1 MINFYLGFLTKY
13 KIFFRSIIIFSFF
26 INILVLVPAWFMLQV
41 YDRVLTSYD
50 DNTLFGLGLIFT
62 FLIFVYF
69 ILEKYRRL
77 SLTEAG
83 KIIFEEYDTK
93 INNILIND
101 RGVNSRIITEVQNH
115 VEVIKNFISNQ
126 NIVALIDAPWIIIF
140 VLAMFLLHPIL
151 GIISVISIF
160 LIIFLSLNGMNII
173 KKFKLN
179 LNRINQKKLFNLQS
193 IDQDLQTYHVM
204 GSKENVLNLINKNKI
219 YQMQFED
226 QISQTATT
234 ISLRSKFF
242 RIFLQSF
249 ILAVAAYL
257 AIKGEATLGII
268 IASTIILSRCL
279 SPLDLL
285 INNLDQFKKFE
296 QSYTILNQIIKQFNA
311 KHINKIK
318 INYLDGK
325 IILKNVF
332 FSYPNQDEFIQNFNL
347 MIEPGECLGIVGKS
361 GSGKTTLLKLLS
373 GVLEPTRGQIY
384 YDNNSLSE
392 IDWGQSDN
400 IIGYLSQQPSLM
412 EGSIADNISGFSSKN
427 LDRIKEISKLIN
439 IDEEINIFKDKYD
452 QLVGSGGLGLSFG
465 QIKQI
470 AIARTIYKDPKI
482 VLLDEPSLGLDNNS
496 IKNLINLIQHLKN
509 EKKTIIFTS
518 HAPSLLLLA
527 NRVMVL
533 EKGKVISFD
542 KTEKIIKKIN

>member
-1 MINFYLGFLTKY
+1 MINFYWIFIKKY
-13 KIFFRSIIIFSFF
+13 QKFFKSIIIFSFF

-41 YDRVLTSYD
+41 FDRVLTSYD

-62 FLIFVYF
+62 FLMFIYF

-83 KIIFEEYDTK
+83 KIIFEEYDNK
-93 INNILIND
+93 INEILIND
-101 RGVNSRIITEVQNH
+101 RSVNSRIIIEVQNH

-126 NIVALIDAPWIIIF
+126 YIIALIDAPWVIIF
-140 VLAMFLLHPIL
+140 VLAMFILHPIL
-151 GIISVISIF
+151 GIISIISIF

-179 LNRINQKKLFNLQS
+179 LNRINQKKLFNVQS

-204 GSKENVLNLINKNKI
+204 GSKENVLSLINKNKI

-242 RIFLQSF
+242 RIFIQSF

-285 INNLDQFKKFE
+285 INNLDQLKKFE

-311 KHINKIK
+311 KHTKKIK

-332 FSYPNQDEFIQNFNL
+332 FSYPKQEEFIQNFNL
-347 MIEPGECLGIVGKS
+347 IIEPGECLGIVGKS
-361 GSGKTTLLKLLS
+361 GSGKTTLLKLLG
-373 GVLEPTRGQIY
+373 GVLEPTRGHIY
-384 YDNNSLSE
+384 YDNNSLNE

-400 IIGYLSQQPSLM
+400 IIGYLSQQPNLM
-412 EGSIADNISGFSSKN
+412 EGTIADNISGFSSKN

-439 IDEEINIFKDKYD
+439 IDEEINLLKDKYD

-496 IKNLINLIQHLKN
+496 LKNLLNLIQHLKN

-518 HAPSLLLLA
+518 HASSLLLLA

>member
-1 MINFYLGFLTKY
+1 MINFYWIFIKKY
-13 KIFFRSIIIFSFF
+13 QKFFKSIIIFSFF

-41 YDRVLTSYD
+41 FDRVLTSYD

-62 FLIFVYF
+62 FLMFIYF

-83 KIIFEEYDTK
+83 KIIFEEYDNK
-93 INNILIND
+93 INEILIND
-101 RGVNSRIITEVQNH
+101 RSVNSRIIIEVQNH
-115 VEVIKNFISNQ
+115 VEIIKNFISNQ
-126 NIVALIDAPWIIIF
+126 YIIALIDAPWVIIF
-140 VLAMFLLHPIL
+140 VLAMFILHPIL
-151 GIISVISIF
+151 GIISIISIF

-193 IDQDLQTYHVM
+193 VDQDLQTYHVM
-204 GSKENVLNLINKNKI
+204 GSKENVLSLINKNKI

-242 RIFLQSF
+242 RIFIQSF

-285 INNLDQFKKFE
+285 INNLDQLKKFE

-311 KHINKIK
+311 KHTKKIK

-325 IILKNVF
+325 IIFKNVF
-332 FSYPNQDEFIQNFNL
+332 FSYPKQEEFIQNFNL
-347 MIEPGECLGIVGKS
+347 IIQPGECLGIVGKS
-361 GSGKTTLLKLLS
+361 GSGKTTLLKLLG
-373 GVLEPTRGQIY
+373 GVLEPTRGHIY
-384 YDNNSLSE
+384 YDNNSLNE
-392 IDWGQSDN
+392 IDWSQSDN
-400 IIGYLSQQPSLM
+400 IIGYLSQQPNLM
-412 EGSIADNISGFSSKN
+412 EGTIADNISGFSSKN

-439 IDEEINIFKDKYD
+439 IDEEINLLKDKYD

-496 IKNLINLIQHLKN
+496 LKNLINLIQHLKN

-518 HAPSLLLLA
+518 HASNLLLLA
-527 NRVMVL
+527 NKVMVL

>member
-1 MINFYLGFLTKY
+1 MINFYWIFIKKY
-13 KIFFRSIIIFSFF
+13 QKFFKSIIIFSFF

-41 YDRVLTSYD
+41 FDRVLTSYD

-62 FLIFVYF
+62 FLMFIYF

-83 KIIFEEYDTK
+83 KIIFEEYDNK
-93 INNILIND
+93 INEILIND
-101 RGVNSRIITEVQNH
+101 RSVNSRIIIEVQNH
-115 VEVIKNFISNQ
+115 VEIIKNFISNQ
-126 NIVALIDAPWIIIF
+126 YIIALIDAPWVIIF
-140 VLAMFLLHPIL
+140 VLAMFILHPIL
-151 GIISVISIF
+151 GIISIISIF

-193 IDQDLQTYHVM
+193 VDQDLQTYHVM
-204 GSKENVLNLINKNKI
+204 GSKENVLSLINKNKI

-242 RIFLQSF
+242 RIFIQSF

-285 INNLDQFKKFE
+285 INNLDQLKKFE

-311 KHINKIK
+311 KHTKKIK

-332 FSYPNQDEFIQNFNL
+332 FSYPKQEEFIQNFNL
-347 MIEPGECLGIVGKS
+347 IIQPGECLGIVGKS
-361 GSGKTTLLKLLS
+361 GSGKTTLLKLLG
-373 GVLEPTRGQIY
+373 GVLEPTRGHIY
-384 YDNNSLSE
+384 YDNNSLNE
-392 IDWGQSDN
+392 IEWSQSDN
-400 IIGYLSQQPSLM
+400 IIGYLSQQPNLM
-412 EGSIADNISGFSSKN
+412 EGTIADNISGFSSKN

-439 IDEEINIFKDKYD
+439 IDEEINLLKDKYD

-496 IKNLINLIQHLKN
+496 LKNLINLIQHLKN

-518 HAPSLLLLA
+518 HASNLLLLA
-527 NRVMVL
+527 NKVMVL

>member
-1 MINFYLGFLTKY
+1 MINFYWAFIKKY
-13 KIFFRSIIIFSFF
+13 QKFFKSIIIFSLF

-41 YDRVLTSYD
+41 FDRVLTSYD

-62 FLIFVYF
+62 FLMFIYF

-83 KIIFEEYDTK
+83 KIINEEYESK
-93 INNILIND
+93 INEILIND
-101 RGVNSRIITEVQNH
+101 RSVNSRIIIEVQNH

-126 NIVALIDAPWIIIF
+126 FIIALIDAPWVIIF
-140 VLAMFLLHPIL
+140 VFAMFMLHPIL
-151 GIISVISIF
+151 GIISIISIF

-173 KKFKLN
+173 KKYKLN

-193 IDQDLQTYHVM
+193 VDQDLQTYHVM
-204 GSKENVLNLINKNKI
+204 GSKENVLSLINKNKI
-219 YQMQFED
+219 YQLQFED

-234 ISLRSKFF
+234 IGLRSKFF
-242 RIFLQSF
+242 RIFIQSF

-285 INNLDQFKKFE
+285 INNLDQLKKFE
-296 QSYTILNQIIKQFNA
+296 QSYTILNQIIKQFNT
-311 KHINKIK
+311 KHTKKIK

-332 FSYPNQDEFIQNFNL
+332 FSYPKQDEFIQNFNL
-347 MIEPGECLGIVGKS
+347 IIQPGECLGIVGKS
-361 GSGKTTLLKLLS
+361 GSGKTTLLKLLG
-373 GVLEPTRGQIY
+373 GVLEPTRGHIY
-384 YDNNSLSE
+384 YDNNSLNE
-392 IDWGQSDN
+392 IDWSQSDN
-400 IIGYLSQQPSLM
+400 IIGYLSQQPNLM
-412 EGSIADNISGFSSKN
+412 EGTIADNISGFSSKN
-427 LDRIKEISKLIN
+427 LDRIKEISKLTN
-439 IDEEINIFKDKYD
+439 IDEEIILFKDKYD

-496 IKNLINLIQHLKN
+496 LKNLINLIEHLKN

-518 HAPSLLLLA
+518 HASNLLLLA
-527 NRVMVL
+527 NKVMVL

-542 KTEKIIKKIN
+542 KTEKIIKKVN

>member
-1 MINFYLGFLTKY
+1 MINFYWIFIKKY
-13 KIFFRSIIIFSFF
+13 QKFFKSIIIFSFF

-41 YDRVLTSYD
+41 FDRVLTSYD

-62 FLIFVYF
+62 FLMFIYF

-83 KIIFEEYDTK
+83 KIIFEEYDNK
-93 INNILIND
+93 INEILIND
-101 RGVNSRIITEVQNH
+101 RSVNSRIIIEVQNH

-126 NIVALIDAPWIIIF
+126 YIIALIDAPWVIIF
-140 VLAMFLLHPIL
+140 VLAMFILHPIL
-151 GIISVISIF
+151 GIISIISIF

-204 GSKENVLNLINKNKI
+204 GSKENVLSLINKNKI

-242 RIFLQSF
+242 RIFIQSF

-285 INNLDQFKKFE
+285 INNLDQLKKFE

-311 KHINKIK
+311 KHTKKIK

-332 FSYPNQDEFIQNFNL
+332 FSYPKQEEFIQNFNL
-347 MIEPGECLGIVGKS
+347 IIEPGECLGIVGKS
-361 GSGKTTLLKLLS
+361 GSGKTTLLKLLG
-373 GVLEPTRGQIY
+373 GVLEPTRGHIY
-384 YDNNSLSE
+384 YDNNSLNE

-400 IIGYLSQQPSLM
+400 IIGYLSQQPNLM
-412 EGSIADNISGFSSKN
+412 EGTIADNISGFSSKN

-439 IDEEINIFKDKYD
+439 IDEEINLLKDKYD

-496 IKNLINLIQHLKN
+496 LKNLLNLIQHLKN

-518 HAPSLLLLA
+518 HASSLLLLA

>member
-1 MINFYLGFLTKY
+1 MINFYWIFIKKY
-13 KIFFRSIIIFSFF
+13 QKFFKSIIIFSFF

-41 YDRVLTSYD
+41 FDRVLTSYD

-62 FLIFVYF
+62 FLMFIYF

-83 KIIFEEYDTK
+83 KIIFEEYDNK
-93 INNILIND
+93 INEILIND
-101 RGVNSRIITEVQNH
+101 RSVNSRIIIEVQNH

-126 NIVALIDAPWIIIF
+126 YIIALIDAPWVIIF
-140 VLAMFLLHPIL
+140 VLAMFILHPIL
-151 GIISVISIF
+151 GIISIISIF

-193 IDQDLQTYHVM
+193 VDQDLQTYHVM
-204 GSKENVLNLINKNKI
+204 GSKENVLSLINKNKI

-226 QISQTATT
+226 QISKTATT

-242 RIFLQSF
+242 RIFIQSF

-285 INNLDQFKKFE
+285 INNLDQLKKFE

-311 KHINKIK
+311 KHTKKIK

-332 FSYPNQDEFIQNFNL
+332 FSYPKQEEFIQNFNL
-347 MIEPGECLGIVGKS
+347 IIQPGECLGIVGKS
-361 GSGKTTLLKLLS
+361 GSGKTTLLKLLG
-373 GVLEPTRGQIY
+373 GVLEPTRGHIY
-384 YDNNSLSE
+384 YDNNSLNE
-392 IDWGQSDN
+392 IDWSQSDN
-400 IIGYLSQQPSLM
+400 IIGYLSQQPNLM
-412 EGSIADNISGFSSKN
+412 EGTIADNISGFSSKN

-439 IDEEINIFKDKYD
+439 IDEEINLLKDKYD

-496 IKNLINLIQHLKN
+496 AKNLINLIQHLKN

-518 HAPSLLLLA
+518 HASNLLLLA
-527 NRVMVL
+527 NKVMVL

-542 KTEKIIKKIN
+542 KTEKIIKKVN

>member
-1 MINFYLGFLTKY
+1 MINFYWIFIKKY
-13 KIFFRSIIIFSFF
+13 QKFFKSIIIFSFF

-41 YDRVLTSYD
+41 FDRVLTSYD

-62 FLIFVYF
+62 FLMFIYF

-83 KIIFEEYDTK
+83 KIIFEEYVNK
-93 INNILIND
+93 INEILIND
-101 RGVNSRIITEVQNH
+101 RSVNSRIIIEVQNH

-126 NIVALIDAPWIIIF
+126 YIIALIDAPWVIIF
-140 VLAMFLLHPIL
+140 VLAMFILHPIL
-151 GIISVISIF
+151 GIISIISIF

-193 IDQDLQTYHVM
+193 VDQDLQTYHVM
-204 GSKENVLNLINKNKI
+204 GSKENVLSLINKNKI

-242 RIFLQSF
+242 RIFIQSF

-285 INNLDQFKKFE
+285 INNLDQLKKFE

-311 KHINKIK
+311 KHTKKIK
-318 INYLDGK
+318 ISYLDGK
-325 IILKNVF
+325 IIFKNVF
-332 FSYPNQDEFIQNFNL
+332 FSYPKQEEFIQNFNL
-347 MIEPGECLGIVGKS
+347 IIQPGECLGIVGKS
-361 GSGKTTLLKLLS
+361 GSGKTTLLKLLG
-373 GVLEPTRGQIY
+373 GVLEPTRGHIY
-384 YDNNSLSE
+384 YDNNSLNE
-392 IDWGQSDN
+392 IEWSQSDN
-400 IIGYLSQQPSLM
+400 IIGYLSQQPNLM
-412 EGSIADNISGFSSKN
+412 EGTIADNISGFSSKN

-439 IDEEINIFKDKYD
+439 IDEEINLLKDKYD

-496 IKNLINLIQHLKN
+496 AKNLINLIQHLKN

-518 HAPSLLLLA
+518 HASNLLLLA
-527 NRVMVL
+527 NKVMVL

>member
-1 MINFYLGFLTKY
+1 MINFYLGFLKKY
-13 KIFFRSIIIFSFF
+13 KNFFRSIIIFSFF

-41 YDRVLTSYD
+41 FDRVLTSYD

-69 ILEKYRRL
+69 VLEKYRRL

-93 INNILIND
+93 INEILIND

-115 VEVIKNFISNQ
+115 LEVIKNFISNQ

-140 VLAMFLLHPIL
+140 VLAMFVLHPIL
-151 GIISVISIF
+151 GIISVVSIF

-219 YQMQFED
+219 YQLQFED

-242 RIFLQSF
+242 RIFIQSF

-332 FSYPNQDEFIQNFNL
+332 FSYPKQDEFIQNFNL

-361 GSGKTTLLKLLS
+361 GSGKTTLLKLIS

-392 IDWGQSDN
+392 IDWSQSDN

-439 IDEEINIFKDKYD
+439 IDEEINTFKDKYD

-482 VLLDEPSLGLDNNS
+482 VLLDEPSLVLDNNS
-496 IKNLINLIQHLKN
+496 IKNLINLMQHLKN

-518 HAPSLLLLA
+518 HASSLLLLA

>member
-1 MINFYLGFLTKY
+1 MINFYWIFIKKY
-13 KIFFRSIIIFSFF
+13 QKFFKSIIIFSFF

-41 YDRVLTSYD
+41 FDRVLTSYD
-50 DNTLFGLGLIFT
+50 DNTLFGLGLIFS
-62 FLIFVYF
+62 FLMFIYF

-83 KIIFEEYDTK
+83 KIIFEEYDNK
-93 INNILIND
+93 INEILIKD
-101 RGVNSRIITEVQNH
+101 RSVNSRIIIEVQNH

-126 NIVALIDAPWIIIF
+126 YIIALIDAPWVIIF
-140 VLAMFLLHPIL
+140 VLAMFILHPIL
-151 GIISVISIF
+151 GIISIISIF

-193 IDQDLQTYHVM
+193 VDQDLQTYHVM
-204 GSKENVLNLINKNKI
+204 GSKENVLSLINKNKI

-226 QISQTATT
+226 QISLTATT

-242 RIFLQSF
+242 RIFIQSF

-285 INNLDQFKKFE
+285 INNLDQLKKFE
-296 QSYTILNQIIKQFNA
+296 QSYTILNHIIKQFNA
-311 KHINKIK
+311 KHTKKIK

-325 IILKNVF
+325 IIFKNVF
-332 FSYPNQDEFIQNFNL
+332 FSYPKQEEFIQNFNL
-347 MIEPGECLGIVGKS
+347 IIQPGECLGIVGKS
-361 GSGKTTLLKLLS
+361 GSGKTTLLKLLG
-373 GVLEPTRGQIY
+373 GVLEPTKGHIY
-384 YDNNSLSE
+384 YDNNSLNE
-392 IDWGQSDN
+392 IDWSQSDN
-400 IIGYLSQQPSLM
+400 IIGYLSQQPNLM
-412 EGSIADNISGFSSKN
+412 EGTIADNISGFSSKN

-439 IDEEINIFKDKYD
+439 IDEEINLLKDKYD

-496 IKNLINLIQHLKN
+496 LKNLINLIQHLKN

-518 HAPSLLLLA
+518 HASNLLLLA
-527 NRVMVL
+527 NKVMVL

>member
-1 MINFYLGFLTKY
+1 MINFYWIFIKKY
-13 KIFFRSIIIFSFF
+13 QKFFKSIIIFSFF

-41 YDRVLTSYD
+41 FDRVLTSYD

-62 FLIFVYF
+62 FLMFIYF

-83 KIIFEEYDTK
+83 KIIFEEYDNK
-93 INNILIND
+93 INEILIND
-101 RGVNSRIITEVQNH
+101 RSVNSRIIIEVQNH

-126 NIVALIDAPWIIIF
+126 YIIALIDAPWVIIF
-140 VLAMFLLHPIL
+140 VLAMFILHPIL
-151 GIISVISIF
+151 GIISIISIF

-193 IDQDLQTYHVM
+193 VDQDLQTYHVM
-204 GSKENVLNLINKNKI
+204 GSKENVLSLINKNKI

-242 RIFLQSF
+242 RIFIQSF

-285 INNLDQFKKFE
+285 INNLDQLKKFE

-311 KHINKIK
+311 KHTKKIK

-325 IILKNVF
+325 IIFKNVF
-332 FSYPNQDEFIQNFNL
+332 FSYPKQEEFIQNFNL
-347 MIEPGECLGIVGKS
+347 IIQPGECLGIVGKS
-361 GSGKTTLLKLLS
+361 GSGKTTLLKLLG
-373 GVLEPTRGQIY
+373 GVLEPTRGHIY
-384 YDNNSLSE
+384 YDNNSLNE
-392 IDWGQSDN
+392 IEWSQSDN
-400 IIGYLSQQPSLM
+400 IIGYLSQQPNLM
-412 EGSIADNISGFSSKN
+412 EGTIADNISGFSSKN

-439 IDEEINIFKDKYD
+439 IDEEINLLKDKYD

-496 IKNLINLIQHLKN
+496 LKNLINLIQHLKN

-518 HAPSLLLLA
+518 HASNLLLLA
-527 NRVMVL
+527 NKVMVL